1 MHVLQSYQTAYV
13 LCLFDAWETI
23 CSDCTESSGIMCT
36 TAKAACSILLV
47 SMWLAESSANA
58 DSVTTILNLLPE
70 RIKDLVLQHLNG
82 RQPGSRPDES
92 MVDVHTSR
100 SIIFV
105 SFQELHLTLLLMY
118 VSAESLLNGQDSMSY
133 AGYLFV
139 TILEWALARLVYH

>member
-1 MHVLQSYQTAYV
+1 M
-13 LCLFDAWETI
+13 
-23 CSDCTESSGIMCT
+23 
-36 TAKAACSILLV
+36 

-70 RIKDLVLQHLNG
+70 GIKDLVLQHLNG
-82 RQPGSRPDES
+82 RQPGSSPKES
-92 MVDVHTSR
+92 MVDAHTSR

-139 TILEWALARLVYH
+139 TILEWALARLMYH